1 MHRAVHRVRRLLRDR
16 LRIDIRRTPL
26 PPRMTLPTAVSRP
39 TKQTTSFEVDAAFYE
54 RLAQGH
60 ARSGMPVEEVGRLYA
75 ERAWLLE
82 QLVDLTEGVDG
93 LVAECGVY
101 RGLSSYLLCRRLR
114 EQSASFS
121 GKEFHAFDSF
131 EGLSAPGAEDHLD
144 ATVEA
149 FGAERQEGRFR
160 AGVETVRSTLADFPD
175 ATLHRGWVPEVLTE
189 APIGPYRLVHL
200 DLDLHDPTL
209 AGLEFFHPRLAPG
222 GVIVVDDY
230 GSLRWPGVMRAVA
243 KFCASNDASVLPV
256 PAGQAIVFAT
266 RD

>member
-16 LRIDIRRTPL
+16 FQIDIRRTPL

-39 TKQTTSFEVDAAFYE
+39 TKQTTSFDVDAAFYA

-114 EQSASFS
+114 EQCASFS

-160 AGVETVRSTLADFPD
+160 AGVETVRSTLADFPP
-175 ATLHRGWVPEVLTE
+175 RCTE
-189 APIGPYRLVHL
+189 GGCPRCSRK
-200 DLDLHDPTL
+200 
-209 AGLEFFHPRLAPG
+209 PRLARTDWSTSTSTSTTPRWRGWSSSTPG
-222 GVIVVDDY
+222 W
-230 GSLRWPGVMRAVA
+230 R
-243 KFCASNDASVLPV
+243 
-256 PAGQAIVFAT
+256 PAA
-266 RD
+266 